1 MFDLNSMNP
10 NPLINYDGISK
21 NVTAVGFHSD
31 MKWMF
36 TGGEDNTARI
46 WDLRY
51 CVRASN
57 VCFLD
62 LDPLFTLSH

>member
-51 CVRASN
+51 CVHAP

-62 LDPLFTLSH
+62 LGPLFTLSH